1 MSVGKV
7 QLVSMDQLEAQGD
20 AFYEAIRWRR
30 CQVRAFRLSAS
41 CLRYVF
47 VFVCVSL
54 IVCSR

>member
-30 CQVRAFRLSAS
+30 CQVRAGLEPQPGRA
-41 CLRYVF
+41 V
-47 VFVCVSL
+47 
-54 IVCSR
+54 